1 MRGFSNAKAEGI
13 RYAKILLSMAEDYKQ
28 EKKEGSIRKM
38 QKLFGQ
44 IRRGRRNQ
52 AISRKMNYLLLRW
65 LQYLSTLPEWKEEDL

>member
-1 MRGFSNAKAEGI
+1 MRSFGNPKAEGI

-28 EKKEGSIRKM
+28 EKKEGSIRKT

-65 LQYLSTLPEWKEEDL
+65 LQYLSTIPEWKE